1 MNIDVNPKS
10 IDENLTYSK
19 DNKAGGNFLKEQVDA
34 IESAMKQ
41 GNEINFLPNE
51 NFKDRSGN
59 YIKDKV
65 NMPYETID
73 LIFNRNNIYSNM
85 QYHDPYFI
93 KYNLFDNETWRPYF
107 FMNNDS
113 IFRGRFEPFYS
124 LTNFGPCYSPGL
136 VYKMKESL
144 IKEMRVG
151 ITAAR
156 SGKNLQTKFKK
167 KTEQINVFLQQ
178 YCDYNEFRSL
188 NRMSEN
194 EFIERISE
202 WEDNVRSKMPKFY
215 RMEARVIFFN
225 FYEPEIIRRSITE
238 DMESFY
244 ASKIKNLMFAASAK
258 VYAYMNQIVSVRIML
273 AKFYKI
279 PLEDISDKEEVKEYK
294 EQLLIDPNKMME
306 EEKDS
311 DEDEEEPGK
320 TGGEGGTTNG
330 QTQDVKGTKEVKS
343 VTVDKKK

>member
-1 MNIDVNPKS
+1 
-10 IDENLTYSK
+10 
-19 DNKAGGNFLKEQVDA
+19 
-34 IESAMKQ
+34 
-41 GNEINFLPNE
+41 
-51 NFKDRSGN
+51 
-59 YIKDKV
+59 
-65 NMPYETID
+65 
-73 LIFNRNNIYSNM
+73 
-85 QYHDPYFI
+85 
-93 KYNLFDNETWRPYF
+93 
-107 FMNNDS
+107 
-113 IFRGRFEPFYS
+113 
-124 LTNFGPCYSPGL
+124 
-136 VYKMKESL
+136 MKESL

-167 KTEQINVFLQQ
+167 KTEQINTFLQQ
-178 YCDYNEFRSL
+178 YCDYNEYRSL
-188 NRMSEN
+188 NRMTEN

-202 WEDNVRSKMPKFY
+202 WEDNIRSKMPKFY

-238 DMESFY
+238 DMETFY

-279 PLEDISDKEEVKEYK
+279 PLEDIGDKEEQKEYQ

-311 DEDEEEPGK
+311 DDDEEEPGK
-320 TGGEGGTTNG
+320 TSGEGGTTNG
-330 QTQDVKGTKEVKS
+330 QTADVKGTKEVKN